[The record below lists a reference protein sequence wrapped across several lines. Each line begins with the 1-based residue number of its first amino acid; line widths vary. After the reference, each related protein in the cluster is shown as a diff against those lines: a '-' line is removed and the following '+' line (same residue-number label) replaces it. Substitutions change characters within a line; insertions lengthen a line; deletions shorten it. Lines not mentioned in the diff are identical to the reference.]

1 MIGALLLA
9 PEGNGR
15 LTRAMRVIPGQNSA
29 MRVNSGATFLTY
41 SRRPSAAAG
50 CARLASLAV
59 LAGQHRG
66 PLHADVD
73 ELDAAGDLGLA
84 QVAPAGT
91 SVKATAARRADAR
104 ACRPR
109 LDSRAGRRWWAG

>member
-1 MIGALLLA
+1 MFF
-9 PEGNGR
+9 
-15 LTRAMRVIPGQNSA
+15 T
-29 MRVNSGATFLTY
+29 T

-59 LAGQHRG
+59 LAGQHQD
-66 PLHADVD
+66 PEPADVD
-73 ELDAAGDLGLA
+73 QLGDVEGDGLA
-84 QVAPAGT
+84 QVAPAVT

-109 LDSRAGRRWWAG
+109 LDSRASLR